1 MAEIAEAF
9 EDVDD
14 PQRYEVSKEYV
25 FDGWTVIVRDSEEDR
40 VVKSVFGLSEEEIEE
55 VVEELE
61 EVGIADGLEEGEL
74 VEDTRNEMMLVV
86 MEESG
91 KAGEVRVTDG
101 ETVAEY
107 TGCDED
113 ERVHECT
120 SVGGWARVEEK
131 SREERLELV
140 DKHTVRTYHY
150 PRSVLTE

>member
-113 ERVHECT
+113 ERVYECT
-120 SVGGWARVEEK
+120 SVDGWARVEK
-131 SREERLELV
+131 SY
-140 DKHTVRTYHY
+140 VRNGWNWWISIPSARTTI
-150 PRSVLTE
+150 RVLF

>member
-91 KAGEVRVTDG
+91 KAGEVRVTDD